1 MIRNW
6 KFPILWRLMYDPMNF
21 SKKMKNI
28 LLLYNQ
34 HIQSFWISYICF
46 FYQKSISENLLNK
59 FDLNIEYI
67 NTISLYF
74 YKNGTNTEIKKS
86 FDPKVYIWKNLLIK
100 SNRNNFKITTTHHAW
115 SFHLFE
121 SFIESA
127 RRIEEQRDK
136 SLEQTKDQQY
146 FHSFLAR

>member
-1 MIRNW
+1 MIPWIFPKKW
-6 KFPILWRLMYDPMNF
+6 KISCFCTI
-21 SKKMKNI
+21 NI
-28 LLLYNQ
+28 YN
-34 HIQSFWISYICF
+34 HFEFRIFVF

-67 NTISLYF
+67 NTISLHF

-86 FDPKVYIWKNLLIK
+86 FDPKVYIWKNFSIK
-100 SNRNNFKITTTHHAW
+100 SNRNNFKITTHHAW

>member
-1 MIRNW
+1 MIHNW
-6 KFPILWRLMYDPMNF
+6 KFLILWRLTYDPMNF

-67 NTISLYF
+67 NTISLHF

-86 FDPKVYIWKNLLIK
+86 FDPKVYIWKNLPIK

-127 RRIEEQRDK
+127 RRGSRSK
-136 SLEQTKDQQY
+136 
-146 FHSFLAR
+146 

>member
-1 MIRNW
+1 MTINVW
-6 KFPILWRLMYDPMNF
+6 SHEFFQKNEKYLAFVQSTYTIILNF
-21 SKKMKNI
+21 VY
-28 LLLYNQ
+28 L
-34 HIQSFWISYICF
+34 FF

-67 NTISLYF
+67 NTISLHF
-74 YKNGTNTEIKKS
+74 YKNGTNIEIKKS
-86 FDPKVYIWKNLLIK
+86 FDPKVYIWKNLPIK